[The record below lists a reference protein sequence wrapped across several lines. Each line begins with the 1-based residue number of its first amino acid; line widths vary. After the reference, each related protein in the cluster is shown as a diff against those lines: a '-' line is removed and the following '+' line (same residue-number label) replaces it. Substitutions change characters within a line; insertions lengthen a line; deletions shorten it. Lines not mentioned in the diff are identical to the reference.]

1 MVRSSAS
8 YHPLSLLASAVL
20 ALMLIASTLV
30 LGLIAPYQHAPRGSA
45 AAASQPPQSLSRRA
59 LGQRLL
65 AGSVL
70 LVPRGAHALFESA
83 AQSSLSSLANVQPKV
98 KGVINEVTEF
108 DRRRA
113 RMPADGEDDAYV
125 LRFSRI
131 VLSPLKEDV
140 VVAASELKSERATA
154 LAGAL
159 EGNLARLDLACR
171 DKASDKELTELK
183 AIDSLLTEFLAIAK
197 ESKQKYDLKSR
208 EDINGYSGATPVLYN
223 KFLFRAG

>member
-1 MVRSSAS
+1 M
-8 YHPLSLLASAVL
+8 LL
-20 ALMLIASTLV
+20 ASTLV

-45 AAASQPPQSLSRRA
+45 AAASQPPSLSRRA

-70 LVPRGAHALFESA
+70 LVPGSAHALFESA

-98 KGVINEVTEF
+98 KGVITEVIEF

-113 RMPADGEDDAYV
+113 RMAPDVEDDAYV

-131 VLSPLKEDV
+131 VLAPLKEDL
-140 VVAASELKSERATA
+140 VVAAPELKSARATT
-154 LAGAL
+154 LAGEL
-159 EGNLARLDLACR
+159 ESNLSRLDLACR
-171 DKASDKELTELK
+171 EKASDKELNELK

-197 ESKQKYDLKSR
+197 ESKQNFDLKSR

>member
-1 MVRSSAS
+1 MLWCPGFCSVFQRTVTSALLDFVMGIIFPQLIRIRKS
-8 YHPLSLLASAVL
+8 KSPLLAVLCVCSPSAVL

-65 AGSVL
+65 AGSAL

-125 LRFSRI
+125 HAKCKHKDVPRNSR
-131 VLSPLKEDV
+131 SPKN
-140 VVAASELKSERATA
+140 RTA
-154 LAGAL
+154 L
-159 EGNLARLDLACR
+159 
-171 DKASDKELTELK
+171 
-183 AIDSLLTEFLAIAK
+183 
-197 ESKQKYDLKSR
+197 
-208 EDINGYSGATPVLYN
+208 
-223 KFLFRAG
+223 

>member
-1 MVRSSAS
+1 
-8 YHPLSLLASAVL
+8 LIASAVL
-20 ALMLIASTLV
+20 ALMLLIASTLV
-30 LGLIAPYQHAPRGSA
+30 LGLITPYQHAPRGSA
-45 AAASQPPQSLSRRA
+45 AAASQPPCLSRRA

-98 KGVINEVTEF
+98 KGVINEVAEF

-113 RMPADGEDDAYV
+113 RMAADGEDDAYV

-131 VLSPLKEDV
+131 VLSPVKNDAA
-140 VVAASELKSERATA
+140 VAASELKSERATA
-154 LAGAL
+154 LASEL

-171 DKASDKELTELK
+171 EKASDKELTELK

-197 ESKQKYDLKSR
+197 ESKQNFDLKSR